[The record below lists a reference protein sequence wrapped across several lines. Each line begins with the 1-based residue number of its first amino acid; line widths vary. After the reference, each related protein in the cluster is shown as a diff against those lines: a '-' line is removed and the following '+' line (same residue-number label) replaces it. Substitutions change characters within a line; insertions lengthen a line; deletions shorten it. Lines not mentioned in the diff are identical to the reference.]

1 VSKNNFNRLNENV
14 SSNGKKQPE
23 FLVVLLKAVTHL
35 TQTYPGFVGEDGVE
49 EEAAFE
55 NPWRS

>member
-1 VSKNNFNRLNENV
+1 MC
-14 SSNGKKQPE
+14 SNGKQPE
-23 FLVVLLKAVTHL
+23 FLVVLKAVTHL

>member
-1 VSKNNFNRLNENV
+1 MENN
-14 SSNGKKQPE
+14 Q

-55 NPWRS
+55 NPMELIL